1 MICEAK
7 PVHSYVTADWNNF
20 RPEERLK
27 ILSLLA
33 QSVEYRRFHDLVIY
47 TFCQKLPF
55 LRTDQNENSVN
66 FRKITQYLFK
76 HTFSNKPSGSGH

>member
-27 ILSLLA
+27 ILSFLA
-33 QSVEYRRFHDLVIY
+33 QSVEYRGSHDLIIH

-55 LRTDQNENSVN
+55 FRPDQDENSVN

-76 HTFSNKPSGSGH
+76 NTFSNKPSGSGH